1 MYYIVK
7 FVLFYLIFFAQINA
21 QQVLIA
27 DKTDA
32 ILKAPIEEVSDNQSR
47 IPYAS
52 YTNLVMAGY
61 QGWFAAEGDDS
72 NRGWYHYGIKGDDTP
87 GRTTVDMWPD
97 MTEYTKKYKSPFQYS
112 DGSSAYLYSSY
123 DEETIDLHFK
133 WMKEYGIDGVHMQRF
148 LSEVTSDKSKGKQH
162 FNKVLKSALKAAKK
176 GGFLI
181 IENAIRLRK
190 IALLG
195 IVMYFFESLATF
207 VASNYLSD
215 KLQFEGLEF
224 TSINS
229 YLFFDIQT
237 VIYSLFLLVI
247 SEAFRMGALL
257 KQEVDLTI

>member
-1 MYYIVK
+1 MKAVNK
-7 FVLFYLIFFAQINA
+7 LHNG
-21 QQVLIA
+21 VLINFLLIVFQA
-27 DKTDA
+27 GLFLSVFGLFFNVLLGVLELYTGDSTSPMDFPVMFSMNHAGVINLIDHPGVVNFGMESGIGTIAAENLPKGFVSLYGIIYILGLSCFLLILKLTID
-32 ILKAPIEEVSDNQSR
+32 ILKAV
-47 IPYAS
+47 
-52 YTNLVMAGY
+52 
-61 QGWFAAEGDDS
+61 
-72 NRGWYHYGIKGDDTP
+72 
-87 GRTTVDMWPD
+87 
-97 MTEYTKKYKSPFQYS
+97 
-112 DGSSAYLYSSY
+112 
-123 DEETIDLHFK
+123 
-133 WMKEYGIDGVHMQRF
+133 
-148 LSEVTSDKSKGKQH
+148 
-162 FNKVLKSALKAAKK
+162 KK

-224 TSINS
+224 TSFNS